1 MKTEVHK
8 KQLGM
13 RIQEKRIEKKWTQ
26 EKLADS
32 VGLSPVYISSIERG
46 IKLPSLSTAVNIAN
60 ALGAS
65 LDYLLG
71 EDLVCGYKERLL
83 ESHKRLDK
91 LPVGDKKRILA
102 IMEAVTRIYEEE

>member
-46 IKLPSLSTAVNIAN
+46 IKLPSLSTAVNIVN

-65 LDYLLG
+65 LDYLLEKIWFAVIKKDCWNRISG
-71 EDLVCGYKERLL
+71 WTNFPWETKSGSWQLWRL
-83 ESHKRLDK
+83 
-91 LPVGDKKRILA
+91 
-102 IMEAVTRIYEEE
+102 